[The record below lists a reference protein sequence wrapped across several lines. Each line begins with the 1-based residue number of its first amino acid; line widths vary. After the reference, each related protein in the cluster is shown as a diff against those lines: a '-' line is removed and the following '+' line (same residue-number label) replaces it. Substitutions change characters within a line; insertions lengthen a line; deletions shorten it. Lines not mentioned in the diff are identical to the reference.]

1 MNIIKRVRKWRTDK
15 ILAWVKPGKR
25 KYTIV
30 VYRRINPR
38 YEFEGGDFDGVNEF
52 RFIAMDYARTRLGA
66 LIVQM
71 FFGRDSWSDG
81 LRQQKVVI
89 FPPDYDR
96 EIFGDGLTPATYPF
110 EFDGYPEYNA
120 TYGIETT
127 AETEGDLYESITGHR
142 SKVLDAYLNTKT
154 DVDERDLGKLVML
167 DKYEQAEQ
175 IAEQMGID
183 MQRTSLKPEFCEVG
197 KDFRRALDGP
207 RKPIPKLLEDR
218 DSDGRLPGCLDDT
231 PDNDDDPAPNC
242 EACNDEG
249 TLDGENPCTF
259 CPSKVLDERD
269 DRSDTLKFTDTK
281 LFSDYE
287 NE

>member
-89 FPPDYDR
+89 FPPDYGR
-96 EIFGDGLTPATYPF
+96 EIFRDVLAPATYPF

-120 TYGIETT
+120 TYGVART

-142 SKVLDAYLNTKT
+142 SAALDN
-154 DVDERDLGKLVML
+154 DDSKLSTL

-175 IAEQMGID
+175 
-183 MQRTSLKPEFCEVG
+183 VG
-197 KDFRRALDGP
+197 KDFRTALVGP
-207 RKPIPKLLEDR
+207 
-218 DSDGRLPGCLDDT
+218 RLPGCLDDGDSIFT
-231 PDNDDDPAPNC
+231 PKLGKLLGVDADKPIRTISDDPA
-242 EACNDEG
+242 
-249 TLDGENPCTF
+249 
-259 CPSKVLDERD
+259 D
-269 DRSDTLKFTDTK
+269 DLPAKFTDTK
-281 LFSDYE
+281 LFSDYD